1 MLSHRIRESFVV
13 RIAIA
18 LAALVLPAPPAKCPR
33 TVREGKLFG
42 FSYQG
47 MRVAGQHHRKG
58 DLNMETNVKLRAALF
73 GTLILGGML
82 GCEETT
88 TPTTPPTIESTPRF
102 TMGSGTTSTLVG
114 RGSFVPGFKVK
125 RKSNGWE
132 AEVEVKP
139 DLDVAVQTI
148 TFAAGSQ
155 SGWHRHPGPVFI
167 TVKTGTMTFYESDD
181 PTCTP
186 IVRTAGQGF
195 LDTGEHAHIARNES
209 TAPAENVVVYFAPLG
224 AALRIDAPDPG
235 NCPF

>member
-1 MLSHRIRESFVV
+1 MQMKE
-13 RIAIA
+13 
-18 LAALVLPAPPAKCPR
+18 
-33 TVREGKLFG
+33 
-42 FSYQG
+42 
-47 MRVAGQHHRKG
+47 
-58 DLNMETNVKLRAALF
+58 NLRAALF
-73 GTLILGGML
+73 GTLILGVTF

-88 TPTTPPTIESTPRF
+88 APTTPPSIQPTPRS

-125 RKSNGWE
+125 RESNGWE
-132 AEVEVKP
+132 SEVEVKP

-167 TVKTGTMTFYESDD
+167 TVKTGTMTFYDSDD

-186 IVRTAGQGF
+186 IIRSAGQGF
-195 LDTGEHAHIARNES
+195 LDTGEHAHITRNES
-209 TAPAENVVVYFAPLG
+209 AAPAENVVVYFAPVG

-235 NCPF
+235 NCSF